1 MVLRCLLPNRIHDV
15 WAKCF
20 SNEIETRNVQWWC
33 ERSTKFNARSRP
45 WFSHF
50 KWTRFTLVLLRG
62 CVNIVRYILEIGTKL
77 TQYIL
82 TKAIPNI
89 INVHVLWKV
98 TGGGDENITL
108 VMEHAAMNGN
118 STLMLW
124 FLSMDT
130 PGNAPHNEHG
140 IWSTIITLYHRYRIQ
155 GSYRDTCYDDCTEC
169 AINEVENMREMER
182 ASL

>member
-1 MVLRCLLPNRIHDV
+1 MYEPSAFLTKLRHAMSNDDVNAVRSLMHARDHDSLI
-15 WAKCF
+15 
-20 SNEIETRNVQWWC
+20 SNEHVL
-33 ERSTKFNARSRP
+33 
-45 WFSHF
+45 HF
-50 KWTRFTLVLLRG
+50 VLLRG
-62 CVNIVRYILEIGTKL
+62 CVNIVRYILEICTKL

-98 TGGGDENITL
+98 TGGDDENIIL

>member
-50 KWTRFTLVLLRG
+50 KWTRFTLCSSTRVCEHRPIYPWNRHKINTIYTYEG
-62 CVNIVRYILEIGTKL
+62 NSQHHQCARALEG
-77 TQYIL
+77 Y
-82 TKAIPNI
+82 
-89 INVHVLWKV
+89 W
-98 TGGGDENITL
+98 GDDENITL

-130 PGNAPHNEHG
+130 PGNASHNEHG

-169 AINEVENMREMER
+169 AINEVEDMREMER